1 MARSF
6 KQEVA
11 LTSDRMETAIN
22 GLQQQE
28 AWNRRWL
35 RWIKDGCAVGLE
47 LFYAFV
53 SKLAAACARHASGIV
68 DIISFFAAGMG

>member
-1 MARSF
+1 
-6 KQEVA
+6 
-11 LTSDRMETAIN
+11 METPIY
-22 GLQQQE
+22 GLQQRQQ
-28 AWNRRWL
+28 AWDGLRDRPCDRRWL
-35 RWIKDGCAVGLE
+35 RWVKDGRAVGLE